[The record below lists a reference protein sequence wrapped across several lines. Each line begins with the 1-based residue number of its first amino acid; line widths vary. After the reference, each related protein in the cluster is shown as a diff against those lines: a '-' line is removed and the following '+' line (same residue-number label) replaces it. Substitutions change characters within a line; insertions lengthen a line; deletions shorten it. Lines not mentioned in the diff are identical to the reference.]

1 MLTFPLPFIEQT
13 KELLG
18 AEWEAF
24 EQALQSDAPVSIR
37 LNDKVTQELSYEK
50 VPWCSSG
57 YYLPE
62 RPLFTADPL
71 LHAGAYY
78 VQEAGSMF
86 LEQVIRQHI
95 HKPVYVLD
103 LCAAPGGKSTHLSN
117 LLPEGSFL
125 ISNETARQR
134 ANILAENMQKWGNP
148 NVAVTNNS
156 AADFGNL
163 PSLFNVIVADVPCS
177 GEGMFRKDPASINEW
192 SPANVELCASRQQ
205 SIISDVWPALKEDGI
220 LVYSTCTYNRSED
233 ENNIDWIT
241 ETLGAKVLTINIDD
255 AWGITQSE
263 SGYHFYPHKTQSE
276 GFFIAVLQKT
286 ASSSTVFRKN
296 KNNDSKN
303 RQSLLKSDAFISY
316 LNGDNWIFR
325 LGKNGIFAYQK
336 QFEEIITAINTHL
349 NPLFTGIQMGEQK
362 GHDFIPHTALALSK
376 VLNRNNLT
384 VANVDWQTAISYLR
398 REAIVL
404 PDSPKGYV
412 VIAYNNTPLGWVK
425 NLGNRANNLY
435 PSEWRIRM
443 NINLNIPYKST
454 LTENNL

>member
-18 AEWEAF
+18 TEWEAF

-37 LNDKVTQELSYEK
+37 LNDKINPELSYEK
-50 VPWCSSG
+50 VPWCSTG

-62 RPLFTADPL
+62 RPLFTADPF

-86 LEQVIRQHI
+86 LEQVIRQHV
-95 HKPVYVLD
+95 HNPVYALD

-125 ISNETARQR
+125 ISNETIRQR
-134 ANILAENMQKWGNP
+134 AYILAENMQKWGNP
-148 NVAVTNNS
+148 NVAVTNNT
-156 AADFGNL
+156 AADFGKL
-163 PSLFNVIVADVPCS
+163 PSLFDVIVTDVPCS

-192 SPANVELCASRQQ
+192 SPANVELCATRQQ
-205 SIISDVWPALKEDGI
+205 SIISDVWPSLKEDGI

-233 ENNIDWIT
+233 ENNIEWIAD
-241 ETLGAKVLTINIDD
+241 TLGAKILPVNVDET
-255 AWGITQSE
+255 WGITKSE
-263 SGYHFYPHKTQSE
+263 SVYHFYPHKTQSE

-286 ASSSTVFRKN
+286 SSAATAFRKS

-303 RQSLLKSDAFISY
+303 RQSLLKSDSFMSY
-316 LNGDNWIFR
+316 LKGDNWIFR

-336 QFEEIITAINTHL
+336 QFEDIISAINNQL
-349 NPLFTGIQMGEQK
+349 NPLFAGIQMGELK
-362 GHDFIPHTALALSK
+362 GADFIPHTALALSK
-376 VLNRNNLT
+376 VLNQNNLT

-398 REAIVL
+398 REAIIL

-412 VIAYNNTPLGWVK
+412 VIAYNNTPLGWAK
-425 NLGNRANNLY
+425 NLVNRANNLY

-443 NINLNIPYKST
+443 NIDLNTPYKSP
-454 LTENNL
+454 LTGNNL